1 MKLEKQK
8 EYKVPTA
15 IHGLTATADGGK
27 LYAACLDG
35 QVLEVDAESGKTEE
49 FEGRHGSFASGCVLL
64 PDGKTL
70 ITSGYDGMILWH
82 DTATRKCWRRVKAHS
97 FWSWKMALSPDG
109 RYIAS
114 VSGQYLAGGLKY
126 EPLPSPEPCVRVFDT
141 ASGEVL
147 RDYHHLPPVLSVA
160 FSPDSR
166 HVAAGNMMGG
176 MRVWNLD
183 TPGQDPVADFT
194 SPDFT
199 SWGTT
204 KSHHYCGGIYDLVFS
219 PDGGTLVAC
228 GMGPMVDPMAGNGK
242 MTWQRWDWK
251 ASPAKQMDKIKDSDQ
266 GSGLMESVAFAPGGA
281 HFVMAGRQAQGT
293 WNAAVFDAV
302 QGGLTCSLDTK
313 CRVTKAL
320 FTGTEGTI
328 WLAGAQGQPNRENGK
343 WRDYGRLLRCRFE
356 A

>member
-15 IHGLTATADGGK
+15 IHGLTATAGGGK

-126 EPLPSPEPCVRVFDT
+126 EPLPS
-141 ASGEVL
+141 
-147 RDYHHLPPVLSVA
+147 
-160 FSPDSR
+160 
-166 HVAAGNMMGG
+166 
-176 MRVWNLD
+176 
-183 TPGQDPVADFT
+183 
-194 SPDFT
+194 
-199 SWGTT
+199 
-204 KSHHYCGGIYDLVFS
+204 
-219 PDGGTLVAC
+219 
-228 GMGPMVDPMAGNGK
+228 
-242 MTWQRWDWK
+242 
-251 ASPAKQMDKIKDSDQ
+251 
-266 GSGLMESVAFAPGGA
+266 
-281 HFVMAGRQAQGT
+281 RQA
-293 WNAAVFDAV
+293 A
-302 QGGLTCSLDTK
+302 
-313 CRVTKAL
+313 
-320 FTGTEGTI
+320 
-328 WLAGAQGQPNRENGK
+328 
-343 WRDYGRLLRCRFE
+343 
-356 A
+356 